1 MLTYCINYIYNK
13 LNIMFKFIIYN
24 ILNVKGYYMS
34 KVFIY
39 IRNNENNQ
47 KYTLKQRESINNY
60 VQKNNIT
67 NFKNIEININTPN
80 EEKNILELLQNC
92 EMNST
97 IIVSNLNVFGRTI
110 ETILEI
116 VKFLLSNKIR
126 IIVIEE
132 SLDLIDDKDMLTQM
146 ILGVIS
152 MTVGLEKELMS
163 LRTKEALTAKKLNGM
178 SLGKPKG
185 TIQKSKFDLQRDK
198 IEELLGVGLSVRKI
212 SKLLGYN
219 NHIGLNNYVK
229 KRKIKINLK
238 QV

>member
-1 MLTYCINYIYNK
+1 MQKIFTY
-13 LNIMFKFIIYN
+13 
-24 ILNVKGYYMS
+24 V
-34 KVFIY
+34 
-39 IRNNENNQ
+39 RNNENNE
-47 KYTLKQRESINNY
+47 KYTEEQRICIKSYLE
-60 VQKNNIT
+60 KNNIT
-67 NFKNIEININTPN
+67 DFKNIEINISAPT
-80 EEKNILELLQNC
+80 EEKNILELLKNC

-116 VKFLLSNKIR
+116 VKFLLANKIR
-126 IIVIEE
+126 IIIVEQ

-163 LRTKEALTAKKLNGM
+163 LRTKEALAAKKLNGM

-198 IEELLGVGLSVRKI
+198 IEELLAVGLSVRKI

-229 KRKIKINLK
+229 KRKIKINLNNVK
-238 QV
+238 DI

>member
-1 MLTYCINYIYNK
+1 
-13 LNIMFKFIIYN
+13 
-24 ILNVKGYYMS
+24 MS
-34 KVFIY
+34 EIFIY

-47 KYTLKQRESINNY
+47 KYTQDQKDLIGRYLE
-60 VQKNNIT
+60 KNNIT
-67 NFKNIEININTPN
+67 NFKNIEINISTPS
-80 EEKNILELLQNC
+80 EEKNILELLKNC
-92 EMNST
+92 QMNST

-116 VKFLLSNKIR
+116 VKFLLTNKIR
-126 IIVIEE
+126 IIVVEQN
-132 SLDLIDDKDMLTQM
+132 LDLIDDKDMLTQM

-152 MTVGLEKELMS
+152 MTVGLEKDLMS
-163 LRTKEALTAKKLNGM
+163 LRTKEALAAKKLDGM

-198 IEELLGVGLSVRKI
+198 IEELLTVGLSVRKI

-229 KRKIKINLK
+229 KRKIKINLNNA
-238 QV
+238 

>member
-1 MLTYCINYIYNK
+1 
-13 LNIMFKFIIYN
+13 
-24 ILNVKGYYMS
+24 MS
-34 KVFIY
+34 KIFTY

-47 KYTLKQRESINNY
+47 KYTLEQRASVENY
-60 VQKNNIT
+60 LFKNNIT
-67 NFKNIEININTPN
+67 DFKNIEINISTPI
-80 EEKNILELLQNC
+80 EERNILELLKNC

-116 VKFLLSNKIR
+116 VRFLLTNKIR
-126 IIVIEE
+126 IIIVEQN
-132 SLDLIDDKDMLTQM
+132 LDLIDDQDMLTQM

-152 MTVGLEKELMS
+152 MTIGLEKELMS
-163 LRTKEALTAKKLNGM
+163 LRTKEALSAKKLNGI

-185 TIQKSKFDLQRDK
+185 TIQKSKFDLQRGK
-198 IEELLGVGLSVRKI
+198 IEELLAVGLSVRKI

-229 KRKIKINLK
+229 KRNIKINLK
-238 QV
+238 STQSI

>member
-1 MLTYCINYIYNK
+1 
-13 LNIMFKFIIYN
+13 
-24 ILNVKGYYMS
+24 MS
-34 KVFIY
+34 KIFTY

-47 KYTLKQRESINNY
+47 KYTLEQRTFVENY
-60 VQKNNIT
+60 LEKNNIT
-67 NFKNIEININTPN
+67 NFKNIEINISTPN
-80 EEKNILELLQNC
+80 EEKNILELLKNC

-126 IIVIEE
+126 IIVVEQN
-132 SLDLIDDKDMLTQM
+132 LDLIDDKDMLTQM

-152 MTVGLEKELMS
+152 MTISLEKDLMS
-163 LRTKEALTAKKLNGM
+163 LRTKEALRAKKLDGM

-198 IEELLGVGLSVRKI
+198 IEELLVVGLSVRKI

-238 QV
+238 NEPKI